1 MFSETI
7 ELRGHIIDSL
17 ILPKVL
23 DQILTHGANFKITE
37 IKIGQKRADQ
47 SFARIEVSA
56 DTGEALDDLILRL
69 RQQGAEVVER
79 ANAQV
84 ASAPADGVFPRDFY
98 VTTNQQTFVRFNGKE
113 IEVRPAMVNSAI
125 TLDRKNGTARAVKFF
140 DVNKG
145 DEIVVGHQGVRVV
158 PVQRATTHTDLFQ
171 FINTIVDADE
181 PKSAIIRGVGDELRR
196 ARAAEGKI
204 AIVAGP
210 AIVRTGAGR
219 HLVRL
224 IEGGYVDRLFS
235 GNLFAAYDV
244 ERALFGTSL
253 GMNPE
258 LAFARGGHENH
269 LRAINTIREA
279 GGISAAVHQRILTA
293 GILYASVR
301 HEVDIVLTAGIRA
314 EGPIPGVTTD
324 VIEAQ
329 KIIRTK
335 LADVTHVILL
345 ATVQHSLAV
354 ASMLAPDVKTVCVDI
369 DPPAVEKAIEHQPLQ
384 SIGLV
389 TDVEPFLREL
399 ADCLGESGARG

>member
-23 DQILTHGANFKITE
+23 DQILTHGANFKIAE
-37 IKIGQKRADQ
+37 IKIGEKRADQ

-56 DTGEALDDLILRL
+56 KTSEALDELILRL
-69 RQQGAEVVER
+69 RQHGGEVVER
-79 ANAQV
+79 ANAQLTG
-84 ASAPADGVFPRDFY
+84 APAEGVFPRDFY
-98 VTTNQQTFVRFNGKE
+98 VTTNQQTFVRSGDQE
-113 IEVRPAMVNSAI
+113 IEVQPAMMNSAI
-125 TLDRKNGTARAVKFF
+125 ALDRKKRSARAVKFF
-140 DVNKG
+140 DVKQG
-145 DEIVVGHQGVRVV
+145 EEIVVGHQGVRVV
-158 PVQRATTHTDLFQ
+158 PVQRSTSHTDLFQ

-181 PKSAIIRGVGDELRR
+181 PKSAIIRELGQELRR
-196 ARAAEGKI
+196 ARAAKGKI
-204 AIVAGP
+204 AVVAGP
-210 AIVRTGAGR
+210 AIVRTGAGQ

-224 IEGGYVDRLFS
+224 IESRYVDRLFA
-235 GNLFAAYDV
+235 GNPFAAYDI
-244 ERALFGTSL
+244 ERALFGTSS
-253 GMNPE
+253 GMSPD

-279 GGISAAVHQRILTA
+279 GGISAAVHQKILTQGVMHA
-293 GILYASVR
+293 CVR
-301 HEVDIVLTAGIRA
+301 RNVDIVLTGAIRD

-329 KIIRTK
+329 KVMRTK
-335 LADVTHVILL
+335 LADVTHVMLL

-354 ASMLAPDVKTVCVDI
+354 ASMLAPTVKTVCVDI
-369 DPPAVEKAIEHQPLQ
+369 DPSAVERAVEHQPLQ

-399 ADCLGESGARG
+399 ADYLRESRISE